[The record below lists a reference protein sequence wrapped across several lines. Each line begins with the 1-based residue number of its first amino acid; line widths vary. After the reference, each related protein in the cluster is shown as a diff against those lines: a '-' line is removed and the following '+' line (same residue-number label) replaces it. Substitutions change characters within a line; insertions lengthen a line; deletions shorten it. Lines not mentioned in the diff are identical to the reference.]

1 MGQQEAAELGQEGQ
15 EGQVGQEGQE
25 GGHVF
30 QPLDAEDVN
39 SEPTL
44 VESLCME
51 CGENGVTRLM
61 LTMIPHYKEVIL
73 MSFSCDHCGLRNNEI
88 QSGSV
93 IQEQGVTITV
103 TIATERDL
111 CRQVVRSDSA
121 AVVVPCI
128 DLEIPATG
136 QKGEVTTVEGVL
148 RRTVTGLAQDQPVR
162 RHLHPED
169 AASIDAYIQRVEE
182 LLTVTTPF
190 TFTLEDPSGNSFVEN
205 PSAPGRDPGR
215 EVVHYTRT
223 REQDNMLGMYS
234 QEQLKEEYVQ
244 EESTALTEEKL
255 KEEVLTFPTNCGE
268 CNAPATTNMKITS
281 IPYFKE
287 VVIMCTVCEHCGAKT
302 NEVKSGGGIEEQGK
316 RITLRVTDPTD
327 LARDVLKSDT
337 CSVAIPELE
346 FEMGGMSVGGKFT
359 TLEGLLTDLLDQV
372 SKNSIFGGG
381 DAVAP
386 DVAAR
391 MVAFK
396 ERFAGL
402 IAAREVF
409 TIVLDDPAGNSYM
422 QNVYAPEEDPEL
434 TVVRYTRN
442 FDQNDELGLNDMKTE
457 GYEQEEGN
465 S

>member
-15 EGQVGQEGQE
+15 EGQVGQE

>member
-1 MGQQEAAELGQEGQ
+1 M
-15 EGQVGQEGQE
+15 
-25 GGHVF
+25 
-30 QPLDAEDVN
+30 
-39 SEPTL
+39 
-44 VESLCME
+44 
-51 CGENGVTRLM
+51 
-61 LTMIPHYKEVIL
+61 
-73 MSFSCDHCGLRNNEI
+73 
-88 QSGSV
+88 
-93 IQEQGVTITV
+93 
-103 TIATERDL
+103 
-111 CRQVVRSDSA
+111 
-121 AVVVPCI
+121 
-128 DLEIPATG
+128 
-136 QKGEVTTVEGVL
+136 
-148 RRTVTGLAQDQPVR
+148 
-162 RHLHPED
+162 
-169 AASIDAYIQRVEE
+169 
-182 LLTVTTPF
+182 
-190 TFTLEDPSGNSFVEN
+190 
-205 PSAPGRDPGR
+205 
-215 EVVHYTRT
+215 
-223 REQDNMLGMYS
+223 
-234 QEQLKEEYVQ
+234 
-244 EESTALTEEKL
+244 
-255 KEEVLTFPTNCGE
+255 
-268 CNAPATTNMKITS
+268 
-281 IPYFKE
+281 
-287 VVIMCTVCEHCGAKT
+287 VCEHCGAKT

-359 TLEGLLTDLLDQV
+359 TLLDQV

-457 GYEQEEGN
+457 DPELTVVRYTRN
-465 S
+465 F

>member
-15 EGQVGQEGQE
+15 EGQVGQE

-205 PSAPGRDPGR
+205 PSAPGPDPGR

>member
-1 MGQQEAAELGQEGQ
+1 M
-15 EGQVGQEGQE
+15 
-25 GGHVF
+25 
-30 QPLDAEDVN
+30 
-39 SEPTL
+39 
-44 VESLCME
+44 
-51 CGENGVTRLM
+51 
-61 LTMIPHYKEVIL
+61 
-73 MSFSCDHCGLRNNEI
+73 
-88 QSGSV
+88 
-93 IQEQGVTITV
+93 
-103 TIATERDL
+103 
-111 CRQVVRSDSA
+111 
-121 AVVVPCI
+121 
-128 DLEIPATG
+128 
-136 QKGEVTTVEGVL
+136 
-148 RRTVTGLAQDQPVR
+148 
-162 RHLHPED
+162 
-169 AASIDAYIQRVEE
+169 
-182 LLTVTTPF
+182 
-190 TFTLEDPSGNSFVEN
+190 
-205 PSAPGRDPGR
+205 
-215 EVVHYTRT
+215 
-223 REQDNMLGMYS
+223 
-234 QEQLKEEYVQ
+234 
-244 EESTALTEEKL
+244 
-255 KEEVLTFPTNCGE
+255 LTFPTNCGE

-434 TVVRYTRN
+434 TVVRC
-442 FDQNDELGLNDMKTE
+442 ELTITPTLSPTLSPTFILVLTLAPPNPHRGQVH
-457 GYEQEEGN
+457 QEL
-465 S
+465 

>member
-1 MGQQEAAELGQEGQ
+1 MGQQEAAEL
-15 EGQVGQEGQE
+15 GQEGQE

-169 AASIDAYIQRVEE
+169 AASIDAYIKRVEE

-205 PSAPGRDPGR
+205 PSAPGPDPGR